1 MVLHLR
7 GPFCRSGGRRLSDS
21 PLLTIGKGP
30 SGCSSKEPTRRMLP
44 FSLCLFKRY
53 KHTRFNCR
61 RNKYTPTNK
70 QAAPPDVNNP
80 YLQDV
85 LPLGVL
91 LAAQPPLFEEA
102 AQFEAEQQQGL
113 FQVLWLLHQQ
123 SPLLTPQLL
132 LQPSLEAQALHLEI
146 PP

>member
-1 MVLHLR
+1 MV
-7 GPFCRSGGRRLSDS
+7 
-21 PLLTIGKGP
+21 
-30 SGCSSKEPTRRMLP
+30 SKEY
-44 FSLCLFKRY
+44 S
-53 KHTRFNCR
+53 
-61 RNKYTPTNK
+61 PTNK
-70 QAAPPDVNNP
+70 RAAPPGL

-91 LAAQPPLFEEA
+91 LAAEPPLFEEA

-113 FQVLWLLHQQ
+113 FQVLRLLHQQ

-146 PP
+146 SPQQSLPVLLLQLRQGKHVKF